1 MTSEPLLEAPTIWEL
16 VRTRAELSGDR
27 TMLLDTFGRRMTFGE
42 LAQRAEE
49 VAAGLHRLGIGT
61 GSTVT
66 WQLPTRIDS
75 VVVSIALARLG
86 AVQNPVLHLYRER
99 EVGAVL
105 RAGRP
110 QFFLVPGVWRDR
122 DYGGMAKALVADLDP
137 APVVVELTDDLPTG
151 DPADLPPPP
160 ASGTEMRWVY
170 YTSGTT
176 SEPKGAQHSDQT
188 LMAGGRG
195 LAAALDMSPDDLGS
209 IAFPYSHIAG
219 PDYLLMMLAA
229 GFGAVLV
236 EAFAPADAVAAYR
249 ELGVTM
255 CGGSTAFY
263 QMFLAEQR
271 RFSQEA
277 GSPGEKVIPSLRII
291 SGGGAAKPVELFYD
305 VQREMG
311 VRLVHGYG
319 MTEIPM
325 IAMGSPHDTDEQ
337 LATTEGKPVLGAE
350 VRIVKDDGTVAGPD
364 EEGEVRVR
372 GPVVTL
378 GYTDP
383 AADAA
388 AFDDDGWFRTGDL
401 GVLRAD
407 GHLRLTGRLKDVIIR
422 KGENISAREL
432 EEVLFTHRAVADVA
446 VVGLPDV
453 DRGELVCAVVETAP
467 GATPLT
473 FDEMARWCADAG
485 LMRQKIPERL
495 EVVDRL
501 PRNETLNKVLKYKL
515 REQFSDDAVRSADA
529 PARGDRG

>member
-1 MTSEPLLEAPTIWEL
+1 MSELLEAPTVWDL
-16 VRTRAELSGDR
+16 VRRRAELSGDR
-27 TMLLDTFGRRMTFGE
+27 VMLFDTGGRRVTFADFARQVE
-42 LAQRAEE
+42 A
-49 VAAGLHRLGIGT
+49 VAAGLLARGIGP
-61 GSTVT
+61 GCPVT

-75 VVVSIALARLG
+75 VVVSFALARLG

-99 EVGAVL
+99 EVAAVL
-105 RAGRP
+105 RQSRP
-110 QFFLVPGVWRDR
+110 EFFLVPGVWRDR
-122 DYGGMAKALVADLDP
+122 DFGSMATALAADLSP
-137 APVVVELTDDLPTG
+137 APTVLQLDRELPTG
-151 DPADLPPPP
+151 DPATLPAPPT
-160 ASGTEMRWVY
+160 SGTEVRWIY

-176 SEPKGAQHSDQT
+176 SEPKGVQHSDQT

-195 LAAALDMSPDDLGS
+195 LAAALDMSPEDIGS
-209 IAFPYSHIAG
+209 IAFPYSHIGG
-219 PDYLLMMLAA
+219 PDYVFMMLAA
-229 GFGAVLV
+229 GFGSVLV
-236 EAFAPADAVAAYR
+236 EAFVPADAVAAYR
-249 ELGVTM
+249 DLGVTM

-271 RFSQEA
+271 K
-277 GSPGEKVIPSLRII
+277 SPDVKAIPTLRLM
-291 SGGGAAKPVELFYD
+291 SGGGAAKPSELFFD

-311 VRLVHGYG
+311 VKLVHGYG

-337 LATTEGKPVLGAE
+337 LASTEGKPVLGAE
-350 VRIVKDDGTVAGPD
+350 VRIVADDGSIAGPD

-383 AADAA
+383 AATAE
-388 AFDDDGWFRTGDL
+388 AFDADGWFRTGDL

-432 EEVLFTHRAVADVA
+432 EEVLFAHPKVGDVA
-446 VVGLPDV
+446 VIGLPDPE
-453 DRGELVCAVVETAP
+453 RGELVCAVVEPPAEGDP
-467 GATPLT
+467 IT
-473 FDEMARWCADAG
+473 FAEMVECCSAAG

-501 PRNETLNKVLKYKL
+501 PRNESLNKVLKYKL
-515 REQFSDDAVRSADA
+515 REQFAGAIA
-529 PARGDRG
+529 

>member
-1 MTSEPLLEAPTIWEL
+1 MTSSLLEAPTIWEL
-16 VRTRAELSGDR
+16 VRRRAELSADR
-27 TMLLDTFGRRMTFGE
+27 DMLIDPGVPGAPPARPGRRVTFGQ
-42 LAQRAEE
+42 LATLAESA
-49 VAAGLHRLGIGT
+49 AAGLFAQGIGPGT
-61 GSTVT
+61 LVT

-75 VVVSIALARLG
+75 VVVSMALARLG

-99 EVGAVL
+99 EVAAVL
-105 RAGRP
+105 RQSKP
-110 QFFLVPGVWRDR
+110 QFVLVPGVWRDR
-122 DYGGMAKALVADLDP
+122 DYGAMAKTLAADLPDP
-137 APVVVELTDDLPTG
+137 PVVIELGDQLPTG
-151 DPADLPPPP
+151 DPSTLPPPP
-160 ASGTEMRWVY
+160 AGGDEMRWVY

-176 SEPKGAQHSDQT
+176 SEPKGARHSDQT

-195 LAAALDMSPDDLGS
+195 LAAALDMSPDDIGS

-219 PDYLLMMLAA
+219 PDYLLMMLSA
-229 GFGAVLV
+229 GFGAVLI
-236 EAFAPADAVAAYR
+236 EAFAPADAVASYR
-249 ELGVTM
+249 DLGVTM

-263 QMFLAEQR
+263 QMFLGEQR
-271 RFSQEA
+271 K
-277 GSPGEKVIPSLRII
+277 SPGDPVIPTLRII
-291 SGGGAAKPVELFYD
+291 SGGGAAKPSELFYD

-337 LATTEGKPVLGAE
+337 LANTEGKPVLGAQ
-350 VRIVKDDGTVAGPD
+350 VRIVKEDGDVAEPD
-364 EEGEVRVR
+364 EEGEVRVK

-383 AADAA
+383 AADDA
-388 AFDDDGWFRTGDL
+388 AFDDDGWFRTGDI

-432 EEVLFTHRAVADVA
+432 EEILFAHPLVGDVA
-446 VVGLPDV
+446 VVGLPDAE
-453 DRGELVCAVVETAP
+453 RGEMVCAVVEP
-467 GATPLT
+467 SGGGDVIT
-473 FDEMARWCADAG
+473 FEEMVAVCEAAG

-495 EVVDRL
+495 EVVDKL

-515 REQFSDDAVRSADA
+515 REQFT
-529 PARGDRG
+529 

>member
-1 MTSEPLLEAPTIWEL
+1 MTSTLLEAPTIWEL
-16 VRTRAELSGDR
+16 VRRRAELSAGRD
-27 TMLLDTFGRRMTFGE
+27 MLIDPAGRRVTFDQLVT
-42 LAQRAEE
+42 LAEST
-49 VAAGLHRLGIGT
+49 AAGLFAQGIGPGT
-61 GSTVT
+61 LVT

-75 VVVSIALARLG
+75 VVVSMALARLG

-105 RAGRP
+105 RASRP
-110 QFFLVPGVWRDR
+110 QFVLVPGVWRDR
-122 DYGGMAKALVADLDP
+122 DFGAMAKTLAADLP
-137 APVVVELTDDLPTG
+137 EPPVVIELGDSLPTG
-151 DPADLPPPP
+151 DPATLPAPPTD
-160 ASGTEMRWVY
+160 GREMRWVY

-176 SEPKGAQHSDQT
+176 SEPKGARHSDQT

-195 LAAALDMSPDDLGS
+195 LAAALDMSPDDIGS

-219 PDYLLMMLAA
+219 PDYLLMMLSA
-229 GFGAVLV
+229 GFGAVLI
-236 EAFAPADAVAAYR
+236 EAFVPADAVASYR

-271 RFSQEA
+271 K
-277 GSPGEKVIPSLRII
+277 SPDAKVIPTLRIM
-291 SGGGAAKPVELFYD
+291 SGGGAAKPAELFYD
-305 VQREMG
+305 VEREMG

-337 LATTEGKPVLGAE
+337 LANTEGRPVIGAD
-350 VRIVKDDGTVAGPD
+350 VRIVKDDGSVAGPD
-364 EEGEVRVR
+364 EEGEVRVK

-378 GYTDP
+378 GYTDQ
-383 AADAA
+383 AANDE
-388 AFDDDGWFRTGDL
+388 AFDPDGWFRTGDL

-432 EEVLFTHRAVADVA
+432 EEILFVHPKVGDVA
-446 VVGLPDV
+446 VVGIPDAE
-453 DRGELVCAVVETAP
+453 RGELVCAVVEPPTDGQAI
-467 GATPLT
+467 T
-473 FDEMARWCADAG
+473 FEEMVAVCEAAG

-495 EVVDRL
+495 EIVDKL

-515 REQFSDDAVRSADA
+515 RALFA
-529 PARGDRG
+529 

>member
-1 MTSEPLLEAPTIWEL
+1 MTAELLEAPTIWEL
-16 VRTRAELSGDR
+16 VRRRAELSGDR
-27 TMLLDTFGRRMTFGE
+27 VMLLDTAGRRVTFAE
-42 LAQRAEE
+42 LATMAERT
-49 VAAGLHRLGIGT
+49 AAGLLALGIGP

-105 RAGRP
+105 RQSRP
-110 QFFLVPGVWRDR
+110 DFFVVPGVWRDR
-122 DYGGMAKALVADLDP
+122 DFGAMAKTLVAELP
-137 APVVVELTDDLPTG
+137 TPTVVVELGDELPTG
-151 DPADLPPPP
+151 DVASLPEPPTD
-160 ASGTEMRWVY
+160 GTAMRWVY
-170 YTSGTT
+170 FTSGTT

-195 LAAALDMSPDDLGS
+195 LAAALDMSPDDIGS

-236 EAFAPADAVAAYR
+236 EAFAPAEAVAAYR

-271 RFSQEA
+271 K
-277 GSPGEKVIPSLRII
+277 SPSEKVIPTLRII

-350 VRIVKDDGTVAGPD
+350 VRIVTEDGQVAGPD

-383 AADAA
+383 AANDA
-388 AFDDDGWFRTGDL
+388 AFDEDGWFRTGDL

-432 EEVLFTHRAVADVA
+432 EEVLFAHSKVGDVA
-446 VVGLPDV
+446 VVGLPDEE
-453 DRGELVCAVVETAP
+453 RGELVCAVVEPPDGGEA
-467 GATPLT
+467 LT
-473 FDEMARWCADAG
+473 FDEMVAACTAAG

-495 EVVDRL
+495 EIVDKL

-515 REQFSDDAVRSADA
+515 REMFR
-529 PARGDRG
+529 